1 MVVGWLL
8 IVTSYRLISD
18 FCSPNKFVLV
28 FRSFLFYLFDSMSSE
43 WAANLEIEHKPV
55 NVTSV
60 VKLLGWKPSYFITQK
75 KDLSCP
81 AELALDKARPTLEE
95 LHQKL
100 SQVRQR
106 FRTWNAK
113 NRNRRVLQIKI
124 TMKKRLLSWPCSTT
138 RLVQN
143 EARVH

>member
-1 MVVGWLL
+1 
-8 IVTSYRLISD
+8 
-18 FCSPNKFVLV
+18 
-28 FRSFLFYLFDSMSSE
+28 MSSE
-43 WAANLEIEHKPV
+43 RAANLEIEHKPV

-81 AELALDKARPTLEE
+81 AELALDKASPTLEE

-106 FRTWNAK
+106 FRT
-113 NRNRRVLQIKI
+113 
-124 TMKKRLLSWPCSTT
+124 
-138 RLVQN
+138 
-143 EARVH
+143 